1 MTIDSAPSRE
11 LPAGLSGYTLVR
23 PLEAGGM
30 AEVFAATQ
38 ESLGR
43 QVAVKVM
50 KAGDAELAERF
61 LREARLVAT
70 LNHPN
75 IVHIY
80 DVGRL
85 ADGRPYLSMELLPG
99 GDLRHRLRTGL
110 ADAEVRRI
118 MRQLAEGLQAVHAHG
133 IVHRDIK
140 PANILFR
147 ANGDAVLTDFGI
159 AKATAVD
166 SDLTQA
172 GMVVGSPAYSSPEQ
186 VRLQPLD
193 GRSDLYSLGVVL
205 AEMLTGRNP
214 FRGEDYAATV
224 VRQLQLPPPRLPA
237 AQAAWQPVLE
247 RLLAKAPDARFADV
261 AALLA
266 ALPAEASAAVT
277 TAPGRAVAATAPD
290 GDATVIAAPPVAPA
304 AARALASSLAA
315 AVATLGARLAPLQQI
330 ARDLWSRP
338 VARRGGI
345 VLLALL
351 LAAWGW
357 RWWQRDPQVAQWL
370 ELAETRVEQD
380 RLATPE
386 GDSALFYYQLVLA
399 RDPANAE
406 ARDGLAEVAERF
418 AGLARGAREAGELGR
433 AQDYVARGLE
443 ARPEDPDLLAL
454 REEIREAKR
463 AQRRGGVKRF
473 LDNLLGG

>member
-1 MTIDSAPSRE
+1 MTADPAPSRD
-11 LPAGLSGYTLVR
+11 LPAGLAGYTLVR
-23 PLEAGGM
+23 ALEAGGM

-50 KAGDAELAERF
+50 KAGDATLAERF

-99 GDLRHRLRTGL
+99 GDLRHRLREGI

-118 MRQLAEGLQAVHAHG
+118 LRQLAEGLQAVHGHG

-159 AKATAVD
+159 AKTTAVD

-224 VRQLQLPPPRLPA
+224 VRQLQAPPPRLPA
-237 AQAAWQPVLE
+237 AQAAWQPLLE
-247 RLLAKAPDARFADV
+247 RLLAKDPAERFAD
-261 AALLA
+261 ASALLA
-266 ALPAEASAAVT
+266 ALPVDAAAPAATVRRPHPAGAAVL
-277 TAPGRAVAATAPD
+277 AD
-290 GDATVIAAPPVAPA
+290 CDATVVHAASAGNVWSP
-304 AARALASSLAA
+304 RLDGALREGRVRL
-315 AVATLGARLAPLQQI
+315 ARLPL
-330 ARDLWSRP
+330 RRLVV
-338 VARRGGI
+338 VA
-345 VLLALL
+345 LALL
-351 LAAWGW
+351 MLAGGW
-357 RWWQRDPQVAQWL
+357 RWWQRDPQVEEWL
-370 ELAETRVEQD
+370 DLAALRAEQG

-386 GDSALFYYQLVLA
+386 GDSALFYYELVLA
-399 RDPANAE
+399 RDPDNGDAQDGIDGVAARYAE
-406 ARDGLAEVAERF
+406 
-418 AGLARGAREAGELGR
+418 LARRAREAGELGSAR
-433 AQDYVARGLE
+433 DYVERGLA
-443 ARPEDPDLLAL
+443 ARPADADLLAL
-454 REEIREAKR
+454 REEIREARR
-463 AQRRGGVKRF
+463 AQRRGGVRKF
-473 LDNLLGG
+473 LDNLLGD